1 MMLRAVTLL
10 PQPDAPTS
18 PRVSPWATAN
28 EKPSTACTTPSA
40 VLKWVY
46 RLSTR
51 SNSCGT
57 LLEYYPRFG
66 QVPGARA
73 WAAFLGRPDAQDPVA
88 LLGLQAAHVAAR
100 SRQPGG
106 QGGGAEA
113 ALHDKAG

>member
-10 PQPDAPTS
+10 PQPDSPTS

-28 EKPSTACTTPSA
+28 ETPSTACTTLSA
-40 VLKWVY
+40 ALNWVY

-57 LLEYYPRFG
+57 LLEYYPRLG

-73 WAAFLGRPDAQDPVA
+73 WAAFLARPDAQDPVA
-88 LLGLQAAHVAAR
+88 LLRLQAVHVPAR
-100 SRQPGG
+100 SRHPAR
-106 QGGGAEA
+106 QGACA
-113 ALHDKAG
+113 VVALD